1 MTSMLDKIKEELK
14 KSSLT
19 SPTAGLV
26 IPASENDVTENSA
39 LNQQTYTITEA
50 AKAAERSEKAIQLA
64 IYEKRLKATKVDGE
78 WQINQEDLDTYVQ
91 RSKNRSKKT
100 YDLSDPGP
108 FTAYAAGKILGKEP
122 YGLITSGRLK
132 AEKTEHGW
140 EVTKEA
146 IEEYMQK
153 YDNPTSSRSARI
165 DLSPE
170 ELSKLD
176 KIAKQHEKS
185 AKKYRR
191 AQTLLAAYRGD
202 TSSAIAKSFAPSPLT
217 IQNTLK
223 LFREEG
229 LTRALRDLPKGPLAS
244 QQKKSEQHLIAA
256 LPYSE
261 TEGWALHTDGK
272 QVSLESFALTTRGI
286 PRKGA
291 TPIESLQS
299 WAIPKENPE
308 YAFQFEDIVT
318 LYEKR
323 PNESNPVLCYTEI
336 SLYKET
342 RAEGEFQLKAEKP
355 SKASELESIQLGIF
369 IQPATGLRWIG
380 IISKG
385 ENFFTTALAGLREHF
400 SKAPKF
406 HLVANSPSQEL
417 LGSLYKHMSPQ
428 EAREY
433 LQLLEIHQTPKNGSW
448 LNLADLE
455 GTALAQRLCSQ
466 QIRNE
471 TDLAEAIFAWVKDRI
486 EKQVG
491 VNWQLA
497 IDRGREAFTRVYTST
512 TQSK

>member
-1 MTSMLDKIKEELK
+1 MTLMLDKIKEELK
-14 KSSLT
+14 KSKLI

-26 IPASENDVTENSA
+26 MPASANAATEPSEP
-39 LNQQTYTITEA
+39 NQQTYTTAEA

-64 IYEKRLKATKVDGE
+64 IYEKKLKATKMHKK
-78 WQINQEDLDTYVQ
+78 WQITQEDLDIYVQ
-91 RSKNRSKKT
+91 SSKNRSKKT
-100 YDLSDPGP
+100 YDLSGPGP
-108 FTAYAAGKILGKEP
+108 FAAYAAGKILGKEP
-122 YGLITSGRLK
+122 CGLITSGRLK
-132 AEKTEHGW
+132 AGKTEHGW

-146 IEEYMQK
+146 IEEYIQK
-153 YDNPTSSRSARI
+153 YASPPSSRSARI

-170 ELSKLD
+170 ELSKLE

-191 AQTLLAAYRGD
+191 AQTLLAAFRGES
-202 TSSAIAKSFAPSPLT
+202 SSAIAKSLSPSPLT
-217 IQNTLK
+217 TQNTLT

-244 QQKKSEQHLIAA
+244 KQKRPEQHLIAA

-336 SLYKET
+336 ILYKET
-342 RAEGEFQLKAEKP
+342 SAEGEFQLKAEKP
-355 SKASELESIQLGIF
+355 SKSSELKSIQLGIF
-369 IQPATGLRWIG
+369 LQPATGLRWIG
-380 IISKG
+380 IISEG
-385 ENFFTTALAGLREHF
+385 EDFFTTALAGLRGHF
-400 SKAPKF
+400 SKASKF
-406 HLVANSPSQEL
+406 HIVANNPSQAL

-428 EAREY
+428 EARKY
-433 LQLLEIHQTPKNGSW
+433 LQLLDIHQTPKNGSW

-455 GTALAQRLCSQ
+455 GTALAQSLCSQ

-497 IDRGREAFTRVYTST
+497 IDRGRETFRRVYAYASEG
-512 TQSK
+512 